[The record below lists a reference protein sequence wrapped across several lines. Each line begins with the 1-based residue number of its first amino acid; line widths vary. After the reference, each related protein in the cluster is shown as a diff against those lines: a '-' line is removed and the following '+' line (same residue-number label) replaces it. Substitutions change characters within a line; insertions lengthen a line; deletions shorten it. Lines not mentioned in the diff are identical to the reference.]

1 MQQTNKENYLGN
13 ISLLFTPVS
22 ITLLIDTEDACFG
35 LNASRPPIAKGDL
48 KWRDALLVAHRVN
61 SNNISATVR
70 NRCDWKEMNEKEAM
84 DGGGSCGGLAV
95 ILVGVGSGNVKTRQ
109 TKKDKQENTQ
119 IVSGVQIVTE
129 DGKKYYDFQD
139 VKENNY
145 RARLQDQVPRNS
157 YDFSNLALDEE
168 TGYLSYK
175 DTKGKVSA
183 KKGIDVS
190 EFQGETIDWQ
200 QVKESGIEFVIVRL
214 GYRAYGESGALV
226 EDAMFEQNVQGALDA
241 GLEVGVY
248 FFSQAISATEAVE
261 ETDFVLEHI
270 QPYQIK
276 GPVVYDTEEIKDDTA
291 RTGQNTREDFT
302 NFCKVFCDGVK
313 QAGYQPM
320 IYANMKWMAFTLK
333 MEELTEYDF
342 WYADYHELP
351 QCPYDYKMWQ
361 YSEAGTVPGIR
372 ASVDLDLWFQ
382 EEN

>member
-1 MQQTNKENYLGN
+1 MRKKQW
-13 ISLLFTPVS
+13 V
-22 ITLLIDTEDACFG
+22 A
-35 LNASRPPIAKGDL
+35 A
-48 KWRDALLVAHRVN
+48 ALV
-61 SNNISATVR
+61 
-70 NRCDWKEMNEKEAM
+70 
-84 DGGGSCGGLAV
+84 GLAV

-145 RARLQDQVPRNS
+145 RARLLEQVPRNS

-248 FFSQAISATEAVE
+248 FFPRQSQQRRQSKRLTLFWNISSRIRLQDLLSMTQKKSKMIQQEQTRIQGKTLRIFVKSFVTE
-261 ETDFVLEHI
+261 
-270 QPYQIK
+270 
-276 GPVVYDTEEIKDDTA
+276 
-291 RTGQNTREDFT
+291 
-302 NFCKVFCDGVK
+302 
-313 QAGYQPM
+313 
-320 IYANMKWMAFTLK
+320 
-333 MEELTEYDF
+333 
-342 WYADYHELP
+342 
-351 QCPYDYKMWQ
+351 
-361 YSEAGTVPGIR
+361 
-372 ASVDLDLWFQ
+372 
-382 EEN
+382 

>member
-1 MQQTNKENYLGN
+1 MQQRNKENYLGN
-13 ISLLFTPVS
+13 IS
-22 ITLLIDTEDACFG
+22 
-35 LNASRPPIAKGDL
+35 
-48 KWRDALLVAHRVN
+48 LLVAHRVN

-84 DGGGSCGGLAV
+84 DGSGSCGACSYSCRRGFRQRED
-95 ILVGVGSGNVKTRQ
+95 KTDEERQ
-109 TKKDKQENTQ
+109 A
-119 IVSGVQIVTE
+119 
-129 DGKKYYDFQD
+129 GKHADCQWSSD
-139 VKENNY
+139 CY
-145 RARLQDQVPRNS
+145 RARLLNQVPRNS

-270 QPYQIK
+270 QPYQIT

-291 RTGQNTREDFT
+291 RTDQNTREDFT

>member
-1 MQQTNKENYLGN
+1 MRKKQWM
-13 ISLLFTPVS
+13 
-22 ITLLIDTEDACFG
+22 A
-35 LNASRPPIAKGDL
+35 A
-48 KWRDALLVAHRVN
+48 ALV
-61 SNNISATVR
+61 
-70 NRCDWKEMNEKEAM
+70 
-84 DGGGSCGGLAV
+84 GLAV
-95 ILVGVGSGNVKTRQ
+95 ILAGVGSGNVKTRQ

-145 RARLQDQVPRNS
+145 RARLLNQVPRNS
-157 YDFSNLALDEE
+157 YDFSNLALNEE

-248 FFSQAISATEAVE
+248 FFSQQSQQRKQSKRLTLFWNISSRIRLQDLLSMTQKKSKMIQQEQTRIQGKTLRIFAKSFVTE
-261 ETDFVLEHI
+261 
-270 QPYQIK
+270 
-276 GPVVYDTEEIKDDTA
+276 
-291 RTGQNTREDFT
+291 
-302 NFCKVFCDGVK
+302 
-313 QAGYQPM
+313 
-320 IYANMKWMAFTLK
+320 
-333 MEELTEYDF
+333 
-342 WYADYHELP
+342 
-351 QCPYDYKMWQ
+351 
-361 YSEAGTVPGIR
+361 
-372 ASVDLDLWFQ
+372 
-382 EEN
+382 

>member
-1 MQQTNKENYLGN
+1 MRKKQW
-13 ISLLFTPVS
+13 V
-22 ITLLIDTEDACFG
+22 A
-35 LNASRPPIAKGDL
+35 A
-48 KWRDALLVAHRVN
+48 ALV
-61 SNNISATVR
+61 
-70 NRCDWKEMNEKEAM
+70 
-84 DGGGSCGGLAV
+84 GLAV

-270 QPYQIK
+270 HPYQIT

-291 RTGQNTREDFT
+291 RTDQNTREDFT

-320 IYANMKWMAFTLK
+320 IYANMKWIAFTLK

>member
-1 MQQTNKENYLGN
+1 MIKKQWM
-13 ISLLFTPVS
+13 
-22 ITLLIDTEDACFG
+22 A
-35 LNASRPPIAKGDL
+35 A
-48 KWRDALLVAHRVN
+48 AL
-61 SNNISATVR
+61 VR
-70 NRCDWKEMNEKEAM
+70 
-84 DGGGSCGGLAV
+84 LAV
-95 ILVGVGSGNVKTRQ
+95 ILDGVCSGNVKTRQ

-226 EDAMFEQNVQGALDA
+226 EDAMIEQNVQGA
-241 GLEVGVY
+241 
-248 FFSQAISATEAVE
+248 
-261 ETDFVLEHI
+261 
-270 QPYQIK
+270 
-276 GPVVYDTEEIKDDTA
+276 
-291 RTGQNTREDFT
+291 
-302 NFCKVFCDGVK
+302 
-313 QAGYQPM
+313 
-320 IYANMKWMAFTLK
+320 
-333 MEELTEYDF
+333 
-342 WYADYHELP
+342 
-351 QCPYDYKMWQ
+351 
-361 YSEAGTVPGIR
+361 
-372 ASVDLDLWFQ
+372 
-382 EEN
+382 

>member
-1 MQQTNKENYLGN
+1 M
-13 ISLLFTPVS
+13 
-22 ITLLIDTEDACFG
+22 G
-35 LNASRPPIAKGDL
+35 L
-48 KWRDALLVAHRVN
+48 V
-61 SNNISATVR
+61 
-70 NRCDWKEMNEKEAM
+70 
-84 DGGGSCGGLAV
+84 V

-109 TKKDKQENTQ
+109 TKKDKQETTQ

-145 RARLQDQVPRNS
+145 RARLLDQVPRNS

-248 FFSQAISATEAVE
+248 FFSQQSQQRRQSKRLTLFWNISSRIRLQDLLSMTQKKSKMIQQEQIRIQGKTLRIFVKSFVTE
-261 ETDFVLEHI
+261 
-270 QPYQIK
+270 
-276 GPVVYDTEEIKDDTA
+276 
-291 RTGQNTREDFT
+291 
-302 NFCKVFCDGVK
+302 
-313 QAGYQPM
+313 
-320 IYANMKWMAFTLK
+320 
-333 MEELTEYDF
+333 
-342 WYADYHELP
+342 
-351 QCPYDYKMWQ
+351 
-361 YSEAGTVPGIR
+361 
-372 ASVDLDLWFQ
+372 
-382 EEN
+382 

>member
-1 MQQTNKENYLGN
+1 MRKKQWM
-13 ISLLFTPVS
+13 
-22 ITLLIDTEDACFG
+22 A
-35 LNASRPPIAKGDL
+35 A
-48 KWRDALLVAHRVN
+48 ALV
-61 SNNISATVR
+61 
-70 NRCDWKEMNEKEAM
+70 
-84 DGGGSCGGLAV
+84 GLAV

-145 RARLQDQVPRNS
+145 RARLLNQVPRNS

-270 QPYQIK
+270 QPYQIT

-291 RTGQNTREDFT
+291 RTDQNTREDFT

-320 IYANMKWMAFTLK
+320 IYAN
-333 MEELTEYDF
+333 
-342 WYADYHELP
+342 
-351 QCPYDYKMWQ
+351 
-361 YSEAGTVPGIR
+361 
-372 ASVDLDLWFQ
+372 
-382 EEN
+382 

>member
-1 MQQTNKENYLGN
+1 M
-13 ISLLFTPVS
+13 
-22 ITLLIDTEDACFG
+22 A
-35 LNASRPPIAKGDL
+35 A
-48 KWRDALLVAHRVN
+48 ALV
-61 SNNISATVR
+61 
-70 NRCDWKEMNEKEAM
+70 
-84 DGGGSCGGLAV
+84 GLAV

-145 RARLQDQVPRNS
+145 RARLLNQVPRNS

-248 FFSQAISATEAVE
+248 FFSQAISATEYGRRNAW
-261 ETDFVLEHI
+261 FVISSTIWKSTIKHFRQARFGINAI
-270 QPYQIK
+270 QC
-276 GPVVYDTEEIKDDTA
+276 
-291 RTGQNTREDFT
+291 F
-302 NFCKVFCDGVK
+302 
-313 QAGYQPM
+313 
-320 IYANMKWMAFTLK
+320 
-333 MEELTEYDF
+333 
-342 WYADYHELP
+342 
-351 QCPYDYKMWQ
+351 
-361 YSEAGTVPGIR
+361 
-372 ASVDLDLWFQ
+372 
-382 EEN
+382 